1 MSLFTIPVAG
11 AVTLALLDLVVVRVA
26 VDFTTFGFVVALAT
40 VDLGTT
46 VFAVA
51 GFVVVALGT
60 VDLVAL
66 GFATTGLLISGFSS
80 FDVSGLTAFSGIT
93 FSSFFSIIMVCISM

>member
-26 VDFTTFGFVVALAT
+26 VDFTTFGFAVALAT
-40 VDLGTT
+40 VVTVLGAT

-66 GFATTGLLISGFSS
+66 GFATTGLLISGF
-80 FDVSGLTAFSGIT
+80 FLF
-93 FSSFFSIIMVCISM
+93 